1 MKQANK
7 ELFAEVVKYIN
18 SGLGGKIYT
27 FTAFF
32 TNTPGLDNSV
42 LRRGTSTFFRC
53 PFHDD
58 KTPSF
63 GFNDKTLEYHCF
75 SCGSGG
81 TYLNFVHEYNTKIL
95 GRHLS
100 IYQLVEEMLKA
111 DPIMQAKL
119 GFNSIMAN
127 TDRVVD
133 LKNFKRFKAHNL
145 SDKDFP
151 HNYLELSTLGIKKG
165 ISDQQKILMISL
177 MQSGFDIKTIYRE
190 IFGNDLQET
199 HEIKVFD
206 IAAALDNDEDE
217 VL

>member
-42 LRRGTSTFFRC
+42 LRRGSSTFFKC

-81 TYLNFVHEYNTKIL
+81 TYLNFVHEYNVKVL
-95 GRHLS
+95 GRNIS

-111 DPIMQAKL
+111 DSVMQAKL
-119 GFNSIMAN
+119 GFNSIMAS
-127 TDRVVD
+127 TDRIID
-133 LKNFKRFKAHNL
+133 LKNFKRFKACNL
-145 SDKDFP
+145 SSTNFP
-151 HNYLELSTLGIKKG
+151 HNYLELSTLGIKKC

-177 MQSGFDIKTIYRE
+177 MQSGFDVKTIYKE
-190 IFGNDLQET
+190 IFGENLQET
-199 HEIKVFD
+199 HENKVFD
-206 IAAALDNDEDE
+206 IAAALEDDDE